1 MDNALIELKNN
12 EEIYKSTLME
22 NLVRIAKT
30 ISVFDQMNLS
40 SSIKNDMNH
49 VQGAYQDEFS
59 DLYVKGFIMRINEVR
74 QKIATY
80 TDDVIDKNS
89 YCDAIDLL
97 IHQEELNRQEEEGE
111 NEKFRDVYT
120 IISLYTTFVIDEPIH
135 PVGSPFPGHQQVEYI
150 NGIYY
155 CPVKKNNEDNPR
167 AVCKFCVAEQTI
179 DS

>member
-74 QKIATY
+74 QKTATY

-120 IISLYTTFVIDEPIH
+120 IISLYTTFVIDDSIIDDKNAINADFSLYF
-135 PVGSPFPGHQQVEYI
+135 GFPFNNFCIIKYI
-150 NGIYY
+150 NI
-155 CPVKKNNEDNPR
+155 VTNM
-167 AVCKFCVAEQTI
+167 
-179 DS
+179 